1 MYTCN
6 LESMENKIKTFSK
19 FGDAGH
25 GGITRYSLSKE
36 AIMARKEFQKR
47 MENIGAVIE
56 VDDLAN
62 MYATIPGTDA
72 EAPRIVMGS
81 HADSVKNGGNYDG
94 FGRIIGN
101 GSLRNR
107 GKSKNSAPPSADGN
121 DLDK

>member
-19 FGDAGH
+19 FGDAGY

-94 FGRIIGN
+94 ILGV
-101 GSLRNR
+101 L
-107 GKSKNSAPPSADGN
+107 SAMEVLETVVNQKFRTAIR
-121 DLDK
+121 

>member
-1 MYTCN
+1 
-6 LESMENKIKTFSK
+6 MENKIKTFSK
-19 FGDAGH
+19 FGDAGY

-81 HADSVKNGGNYDG
+81 HADSVKTEAIMTAFWAYY
-94 FGRIIGN
+94 RQW
-101 GSLRNR
+101 
-107 GKSKNSAPPSADGN
+107 KS
-121 DLDK
+121 